1 LNNAVLDLNPGGDGL
16 KTFQKATEPLS
27 TKFDGS
33 TDLLPTFLQ
42 SVADRSDTYGWRAQ
56 LRIPAGAPPTA
67 RDLISEYGRITMEEV
82 RARAATWVGT
92 NTRGAQNAYMLYLF
106 LIESLTPK
114 FKSLVILERDKYLIT
129 DVKDGVCLLKHI
141 ISKTYVDTRA
151 ATTHIRNS
159 LLHMNKKLESLSGNI
174 ESLNDWV
181 RSQVDRLSAR
191 GETCQDLLIYLFDAY
206 SQAPD
211 STFVQYIAQQKSQYD
226 DNTLDLTA
234 DRLMTLAEHK
244 YATLTRDE
252 TWSRPTQEQEN
263 IVALTARLE
272 MMNKQIGK
280 KKVDT
285 KSKQSK
291 GLKKTIKKDKPPKG
305 KKNKQDLDKKFAWK
319 KVPPKDG
326 EPRTKTVGGK
336 MYHFCPNHDERG
348 MWTLHKPSDC
358 KAKTSGSDSQ
368 QASIS
373 GLQAIVDFADDIQS
387 SESDEQE

>member
-1 LNNAVLDLNPGGDGL
+1 
-16 KTFQKATEPLS
+16 
-27 TKFDGS
+27 
-33 TDLLPTFLQ
+33 
-42 SVADRSDTYGWRAQ
+42 
-56 LRIPAGAPPTA
+56 
-67 RDLISEYGRITMEEV
+67 
-82 RARAATWVGT
+82 
-92 NTRGAQNAYMLYLF
+92 
-106 LIESLTPK
+106 
-114 FKSLVILERDKYLIT
+114 
-129 DVKDGVCLLKHI
+129 
-141 ISKTYVDTRA
+141 
-151 ATTHIRNS
+151 
-159 LLHMNKKLESLSGNI
+159 MNKKLESLSGNI

-191 GETCQDLLIYLFDAY
+191 GETCQDLLIYLFDAH

-234 DRLMTLAEHK
+234 DRLIAEHK

-252 TWSRPTQEQEN
+252 TWSRPTQEEEN

-291 GLKKTIKKDKPPKG
+291 GLKKTTKKDKSPKG

-336 MYHFCPNHDERG
+336 FYHFCPNHDERG

-368 QASIS
+368 QASLS
-373 GLQAIVDFADDIQS
+373 GLQAIVDFADDVQS
-387 SESDEQE
+387 SEGDNDE